1 MSTCPV
7 GALKAV
13 CLTWVCSCQSQRV
26 CGYSIALCR
35 QIACY
40 SYMTILQLVLGDAE
54 VLIVGQTSIAV
65 ICSSYSEH
73 MGLMPLTNGEEKTG
87 SVPSSVQL
95 TATQGPPVGSQKK
108 IGTSKVS
115 RCRRMKRVLSAP
127 EMSNPEVH
135 GAVSP
140 LDWSAFEVL
149 RNRSQLIRGKKP
161 QQDCK
166 DVQESKVPF

>member
-1 MSTCPV
+1 M
-7 GALKAV
+7 
-13 CLTWVCSCQSQRV
+13 
-26 CGYSIALCR
+26 I
-35 QIACY
+35 
-40 SYMTILQLVLGDAE
+40 ILQLVSGDAE

-95 TATQGPPVGSQKK
+95 TATQEPPIGSQKK

-115 RCRRMKRVLSAP
+115 RCRRMKCVLSAP
-127 EMSNPEVH
+127 EMSNPEVR

-149 RNRSQLIRGKKP
+149 RNRSQLIRGKKN
-161 QQDCK
+161 QQDCRMYRK
-166 DVQESKVPF
+166 ARFLFKKN

>member
-1 MSTCPV
+1 
-7 GALKAV
+7 
-13 CLTWVCSCQSQRV
+13 
-26 CGYSIALCR
+26 
-35 QIACY
+35 
-40 SYMTILQLVLGDAE
+40 MTILQLVLGDAE

-115 RCRRMKRVLSAP
+115 RCRRMKREEFQLLKCQIQRY
-127 EMSNPEVH
+127 MGQCH
-135 GAVSP
+135 HLTGQP
-140 LDWSAFEVL
+140 L
-149 RNRSQLIRGKKP
+149 RS
-161 QQDCK
+161 
-166 DVQESKVPF
+166 